1 MYCQAGMVPAL
12 LCSDSCRQ
20 GRQQLCSQSCPGNP
34 LTFGFTDH
42 HVAEL
47 TFTSLIEALHLN
59 VIRGLWLQVA
69 DGVPV
74 PIS

>member
-1 MYCQAGMVPAL
+1 MVPAL
-12 LCSDSCRQ
+12 LCSDGSRL
-20 GRQQLCSQSCPGNP
+20 RSQKCPVK
-34 LTFGFTDH
+34 LVTFGFTDH

-47 TFTSLIEALHLN
+47 AFATLVEALHLN

>member
-1 MYCQAGMVPAL
+1 M
-12 LCSDSCRQ
+12 
-20 GRQQLCSQSCPGNP
+20 

-42 HVAEL
+42 HIAEL
-47 TFTSLIEALHLN
+47 AFTSFIEALHLN

-69 DGVPV
+69 NGVPV

>member
-1 MYCQAGMVPAL
+1 MPHGQAGIVPAPAA
-12 LCSDSCRQ
+12 
-20 GRQQLCSQSCPGNP
+20 GREGSMQCSQRCPVK
-34 LTFGFTDH
+34 LVTFGFTDH

-47 TFTSLIEALHLN
+47 TFTTLIEALHLN

-74 PIS
+74 SIS

>member
-1 MYCQAGMVPAL
+1 MHCHAGMAPAL
-12 LCSDSCRQ
+12 LWQ
-20 GRQQLCSQSCPGNP
+20 GRQQAVLPELP
-34 LTFGFTDH
+34 TFGFTDH

-47 TFTSLIEALHLN
+47 AFASLVEALHLN

>member
-1 MYCQAGMVPAL
+1 MKLV
-12 LCSDSCRQ
+12 
-20 GRQQLCSQSCPGNP
+20 
-34 LTFGFTDH
+34 TFGFTDH

-47 TFTSLIEALHLN
+47 AFATLVEALHLN